1 MVTATATVVRGTA
14 LVKTFRRDAEIVR
27 ALRGV
32 DLEVAAG
39 EIVGIQGASG
49 SGKSTLL
56 AVLCGWEVPD
66 SGEVTHEGGEAA
78 TLPWS
83 ELALI
88 PQTLGLL
95 EDLPVEE
102 NVLLPARL
110 TRQLD
115 GYAQRADALLERLGL
130 RHLADRYPSQI
141 SLGEQQRT
149 SFARALL
156 LRPRLLLADEPTA
169 HQDGGFADIVLD
181 LLREHA
187 DTGGACVLVS
197 HHAAT
202 LARADRVLSMR
213 DGVLFDGEPRT

>member
-1 MVTATATVVRGTA
+1 MTATATVVRGTG
-14 LVKTFRRDAEIVR
+14 LVKTFHRDAEVVT

-32 DLEVAAG
+32 DLEVGAG

-56 AVLCGWEVPD
+56 AVLCGWETPD
-66 SGEVTHEGGEAA
+66 SGVVTHAGGADAA
-78 TLPWS
+78 GLPWQ

-102 NVLLPARL
+102 NILLPARL
-110 TRQLD
+110 TRQLEE
-115 GYAQRADALLERLGL
+115 YADRADELQQRM
-130 RHLADRYPSQI
+130 RMTHLADRFPSQI
-141 SLGEQQRT
+141 SLGEQQRA
-149 SFARALL
+149 SVARALL

-169 HQDGGFADIVLD
+169 HQDAAFADVVLD

-187 DTGGACVLVS
+187 EGGGACVLVS

-213 DGVLFDGEPRT
+213 DGVLGGAQ

>member
-1 MVTATATVVRGTA
+1 MTATAAVVRGTG
-14 LVKTFRRDAEIVR
+14 LVKTFRRDAEVVT

-32 DLEVAAG
+32 DLEVAEG

-56 AVLCGWEVPD
+56 AVLCGWEPPD
-66 SGEVTHEGGEAA
+66 CGEVKHAGGDDAA
-78 TLPWS
+78 ALPWR

-102 NVLLPARL
+102 NILLPARL

-115 GYAQRADALLERLGL
+115 EYADRAQDLLERM
-130 RHLADRYPSQI
+130 RMTHLVDRFPSQI

-149 SFARALL
+149 SVARALL

-169 HQDGGFADIVLD
+169 HQDAAFADVVLD

-187 DTGGACVLVS
+187 EAGGACVLVS

-213 DGVLFDGEPRT
+213 DGVLGGAE

>member
-1 MVTATATVVRGTA
+1 MTMVEAVVRGAA
-14 LVKTFRRDAEIVR
+14 LVKTFRRDAEVVH

-32 DLEVAAG
+32 DIEVAAG

-56 AVLCGWEVPD
+56 AVLCGWEEPD
-66 SGEVTHEGGEAA
+66 SGEVTHPGGAA
-78 TLPWS
+78 AELPWS
-83 ELALI
+83 ELALV

-95 EDLPVEE
+95 EDLPVTE

-110 TRQLD
+110 IRQLD
-115 GYAQRADALLERLGL
+115 GYAERARSLQHRLGL
-130 RHLADRYPSQI
+130 THLAARFPSQI
-141 SLGEQQRT
+141 SLGERQRT
-149 SFARALL
+149 AFARALL

-169 HQDGGFADIVLD
+169 HQDAGFADVVLD
-181 LLREHA
+181 MLHEHA
-187 DTGGACVLVS
+187 DGGGACVLVS

-213 DGVLFDGEPRT
+213 DGVLTGPGAAG